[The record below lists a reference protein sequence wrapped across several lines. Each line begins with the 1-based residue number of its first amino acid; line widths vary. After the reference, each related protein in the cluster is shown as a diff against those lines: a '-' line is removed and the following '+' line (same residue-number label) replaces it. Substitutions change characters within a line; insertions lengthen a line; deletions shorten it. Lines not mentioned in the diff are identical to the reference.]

1 MSYKSR
7 NEDIDEKLYETFERE
22 GFEGEQANGHE
33 LDDELL
39 CEPIDV
45 FIMYLKD
52 REKMIEFERILIAD

>member
-7 NEDIDEKLYETFERE
+7 NEDIDSKLYAVFQEA
-22 GFEGEQANGHE
+22 GFDGEQANGRE

-45 FIMYLKD
+45 FILN
-52 REKMIEFERILIAD
+52 